1 MIEITLVRHAET
13 EANAAGIWQGQG
25 DHPLSSLGRGQAEA
39 VGRRLREREFDLVV
53 ASDLPRAVETATIA
67 GFDAKPDSAWRE
79 IDIGVWE
86 GLTREEV
93 HERFPDEMA
102 GIRTGKPVRMGG
114 GESWDD
120 LRRRTEVAF
129 IRLIEDTPDGS
140 RVLII
145 THGGVIHSVLASQ
158 MRFLRGAPWPIDRV
172 RNTGLTEV
180 AVEHGDFRLKT
191 FNDRRHLG
199 DDLDVGVA
207 LFRHAES
214 AANASGQWHG
224 VTDGPLTARGRQ
236 QAADLGRHHWS
247 VTRIYASPLERAR
260 ATAEAFA
267 EVRGL
272 PVETLAELIE
282 VDFGAWEGLT
292 PHEIAERHPED
303 WAAIFDGGEDRPRG
317 GTGDT
322 FAAVGARMAAVIDRM
337 EAFHPHERVALFSHG
352 GAIWSVAARV
362 LGLGWS
368 SWRSLAMPAN
378 TSASHIR
385 GENGRQVLVD
395 YNV

>member
-25 DHPLSSLGRGQAEA
+25 DHPLSSLGRSQAEA
-39 VGRRLREREFDLVV
+39 LGRRLRDREFDLVV
-53 ASDLPRAVETATIA
+53 ASDLPRAVETATLS

-102 GIRTGKPVRMGG
+102 GVRAGKPVRMGG

-120 LRRRTEVAF
+120 LRRRIEVSF
-129 IRLIEDTPDGS
+129 SRLVEDSPDGS
-140 RVLII
+140 RVLVV

-158 MRFLRGAPWPIDRV
+158 MRFPASAPWPIERV
-172 RNTGLTEV
+172 RNTGITEV
-180 AVEHGDFRLKT
+180 AVEPGNFRLHS

-214 AANASGQWHG
+214 EANASGRWHG

-236 QAADLGRHHWS
+236 QATDLGRHHRG

-267 EVRGL
+267 EIRGL
-272 PVETLAELIE
+272 PVEILAELIE
-282 VDFGAWEGLT
+282 VDFGTWEGLT
-292 PHEIAERHPED
+292 PHEIAERHPEE

-322 FAAVGARMAAVIDRM
+322 FAAVGERLAAVIDRM
-337 EAFHPHERVALFSHG
+337 ESVHPQERVALFSHG

-368 SWRSLAMPAN
+368 SWRNLAMPAN
-378 TSASHIR
+378 TSVSHIR
-385 GENGRQVLVD
+385 GENGRQMLVD

>member
-1 MIEITLVRHAET
+1 MPVEITLVRHAET
-13 EANAAGIWQGQG
+13 EANASGIWQGHG
-25 DHPLSSLGRGQAEA
+25 DHPLSAVGRGQAEA
-39 VGRRLREREFDLVV
+39 LGRRLADREFDLVV
-53 ASDLPRAVETATIA
+53 ASDLPRAVETGALA
-67 GFDAKPDSAWRE
+67 GFEVKPDPAWRE
-79 IDIGVWE
+79 IDIGLWE
-86 GLTREEV
+86 GLTRAEV
-93 HERFPDEMA
+93 HERFPEEIA
-102 GIRTGKPVRMGG
+102 GVGAGEPVKMGG
-114 GESWDD
+114 AESWED
-120 LRRRTEVAF
+120 LRARVEVSFRDLVA
-129 IRLIEDTPDGS
+129 DSPDGS
-140 RVLII
+140 RVLVV

-158 MRFLRGAPWPIDRV
+158 MRFRRAPWPIGRV
-172 RNTGLTEV
+172 RNTGITEI
-180 AVEHGDFRLKT
+180 AVDQGNLRLVS

-214 AANASGQWHG
+214 EANASGRWHG
-224 VTDGPLTARGRQ
+224 VTDGPLTARGRD
-236 QAADLGRHHWS
+236 QAADLGRHHRG

-267 EVRGL
+267 EIRGL
-272 PVETLAELIE
+272 PVETLAALIE
-282 VDFGAWEGLT
+282 VDFGSWEGLT

-317 GTGDT
+317 GTGET
-322 FAAVGARMAAVIDRM
+322 FAAVGERLAGVIDRM
-337 EAFHPHERVALFSHG
+337 ERLHPGERVALFSHG

-378 TSASHIR
+378 TSVSHIR
-385 GENGRQVLVD
+385 VDDGRQMLMD